1 VLCHA
6 NNLVLVLFI
15 SSTKEFIM
23 QVLNTQ
29 AFVGKT
35 VLITGGAG
43 GIGAQTAL
51 SLANLGA
58 NIVLS
63 DIDDNAAAII
73 IDALN
78 KTGAKTLYVHTD
90 VSDVDQVNHLFTRAI
105 EEFGRI
111 DVVLNNAGV
120 EYTPTPTHLTAD
132 DVFMKNIDI
141 NLKGVWYCVKAALN
155 IMLTQKGGQIINVA
169 SVAGL
174 RSAPMIS
181 GYSATKHAVVGL
193 TKSVAV
199 EYARANIRVNAICP
213 SFIDTPMVQRTL
225 ANMDERGQKSIIGA
239 SPMKRLGNPQE
250 IANAIVWL
258 ASDESSF
265 MNGHCLTLDGG
276 MLA

>member
-1 VLCHA
+1 
-6 NNLVLVLFI
+6 
-15 SSTKEFIM
+15 M
-23 QVLNTQ
+23 QVLNTK

>member
-1 VLCHA
+1 
-6 NNLVLVLFI
+6 
-15 SSTKEFIM
+15 M

-35 VLITGGAG
+35 ILITGGAG

-51 SLANLGA
+51 SLAKLGA

-63 DIDDNAAAII
+63 DIDDDAAQVTMGHLIE
-73 IDALN
+73 
-78 KTGAKTLYVHTD
+78 TGAKALFVHTD
-90 VSDVDQVNHLFTRAI
+90 VSDVEQVSALFTQAV
-105 EEFGRI
+105 EAFGRI

-120 EYTPTPTHLTAD
+120 EYAPTPTHLTD
-132 DVFMKNIDI
+132 DDLFLTNIDI

-155 IMLTQKGGQIINVA
+155 IMLAQKGGQIINVA

-174 RSAPMIS
+174 RSAPLIS

-199 EYARANIRVNAICP
+199 EYARANIRVNAVCP

-225 ANMDERGQKSIIGA
+225 AHMDERGQKSIIGA
-239 SPMKRLGNPQE
+239 SPMKRLGQPQE